1 MPGPPPKLRRRASPE
16 RQSVVLGERAISAAD
31 RGARECGVS
40 QRTGANRSSAGFG
53 AVWDRQNNYVGAS
66 AVDVAWGC
74 GGLSPRPG
82 DWNRGMADVRK
93 QGGGRQDKREGRVLP
108 KCARL
113 LSGARPSAS
122 ADVIQP
128 FV

>member
-31 RGARECGVS
+31 RGAREGGVS

-66 AVDVAWGC
+66 AVDVAGGWG
-74 GGLSPRPG
+74 GFRGRAG
-82 DWNRGMADVRK
+82 ERQIGTADGRGMGAARRRK
-93 QGGGRQDKREGRVLP
+93 DQSR
-108 KCARL
+108 
-113 LSGARPSAS
+113 
-122 ADVIQP
+122 
-128 FV
+128 

>member
-74 GGLSPRPG
+74 GGLKPPPG
-82 DWNRGMADVRK
+82 GLESGNGGGPET
-93 QGGGRQDKREGRVLP
+93 GGGRGEKKG
-108 KCARL
+108 
-113 LSGARPSAS
+113 GG
-122 ADVIQP
+122 
-128 FV
+128 

>member
-74 GGLSPRPG
+74 GGLSPPAGGR
-82 DWNRGMADVRK
+82 DRGR
-93 QGGGRQDKREGRVLP
+93 GGGREEGL
-108 KCARL
+108 
-113 LSGARPSAS
+113 GMG
-122 ADVIQP
+122 
-128 FV
+128 

>member
-66 AVDVAWGC
+66 AVDVAWGWR
-74 GGLSPRPG
+74 GWRRPAG
-82 DWNRGMADVRK
+82 ARERGNALVREL
-93 QGGGRQDKREGRVLP
+93 GRGPAEKSEGPVTP
-108 KCARL
+108 ESGAPF
-113 LSGARPSAS
+113 SGARPPPRAKT
-122 ADVIQP
+122 I
-128 FV
+128 

>member
-74 GGLSPRPG
+74 GGWRPPPR
-82 DWNRGMADVRK
+82 DWERGMGDGK
-93 QGGGRQDKREGRVLP
+93 DPGGGAPEKNGGPELP
-108 KCARL
+108 
-113 LSGARPSAS
+113 
-122 ADVIQP
+122 
-128 FV
+128 

>member
-66 AVDVAWGC
+66 AVDVAWG
-74 GGLSPRPG
+74 
-82 DWNRGMADVRK
+82 
-93 QGGGRQDKREGRVLP
+93 GGGGGAPRRAVERGRGVGRETGR
-108 KCARL
+108 
-113 LSGARPSAS
+113 GAAT
-122 ADVIQP
+122 
-128 FV
+128 

>member
-1 MPGPPPKLRRRASPE
+1 
-16 RQSVVLGERAISAAD
+16 VLGERAISAAD

-74 GGLSPRPG
+74 GG
-82 DWNRGMADVRK
+82 
-93 QGGGRQDKREGRVLP
+93 
-108 KCARL
+108 
-113 LSGARPSAS
+113 
-122 ADVIQP
+122 
-128 FV
+128 

>member
-74 GGLSPRPG
+74 GGLSARPDARDAG
-82 DWNRGMADVRK
+82 KADVRNK
-93 QGGGRQDKREGRVLP
+93 VGGRREKSEGRMLP
-108 KCARL
+108 KCAGPL
-113 LSGARPSAS
+113 CGARATP
-122 ADVIQP
+122 
-128 FV
+128 

>member
-31 RGARECGVS
+31 RRARECGVS

-66 AVDVAWGC
+66 AVDVAWG
-74 GGLSPRPG
+74 
-82 DWNRGMADVRK
+82 
-93 QGGGRQDKREGRVLP
+93 GGGCSPPAEHLERGKACVRQHG
-108 KCARL
+108 
-113 LSGARPSAS
+113 GAKHATGGGQEDPQ
-122 ADVIQP
+122 V
-128 FV
+128 

>member
-66 AVDVAWGC
+66 AVDLR
-74 GGLSPRPG
+74 GGAAGETPRPATG
-82 DWNRGMADVRK
+82 NA
-93 QGGGRQDKREGRVLP
+93 GRVT
-108 KCARL
+108 
-113 LSGARPSAS
+113 SGNKAGGAQIK
-122 ADVIQP
+122 AGG
-128 FV
+128 